1 MMLKCFMFYSISN
14 IYKSIS
20 ITVIMLLVFSVY
32 VNTFEAELT
41 PRKVFVS
48 LSLITFVRLTS
59 VHFFILTINALTNA
73 RVSWIRIR
81 VSLRYYHATIL
92 CFYLLEFTPIK

>member
-1 MMLKCFMFYSISN
+1 
-14 IYKSIS
+14 
-20 ITVIMLLVFSVY
+20 MLLVFSVY

>member
-1 MMLKCFMFYSISN
+1 MLLKCCLCYSISN

-20 ITVIMLLVFSVY
+20 ITLIMFVVFSVY
-32 VNTFEAELT
+32 VNAFEAELT

-59 VHFFILTINALTNA
+59 IHFFILTLQVMANG

-81 VSLRYYHATIL
+81 VSIS
-92 CFYLLEFTPIK
+92 